1 MLGDFAQYTVIVR
14 RLVARHSAP
23 VHRSGCRMG
32 FSKTRNHVVVPAHC
46 VVIFLVH
53 ERNAAEAAFESSNE
67 IIIGQVAFQANPF
80 LAFAV
85 QEKYRRSPDRVE
97 AMEPARMLLD
107 VGFYGKKILMDEVC
121 GVGVFV
127 RLGLQPS
134 TSASRRCGAEIEQD
148 GPLAALGFA

>member
-1 MLGDFAQYTVIVR
+1 
-14 RLVARHSAP
+14 
-23 VHRSGCRMG
+23 MG

-53 ERNAAEAAFESSNE
+53 ERYAPEAAFESSNE
-67 IIIGQVAFQANPF
+67 ISIGQIAFQANSF

-85 QEKYRRSPDRVE
+85 QEKYRWSPDRVE

-107 VGFYGKKILMDEVC
+107 VGFYGKKILTDEVC

-127 RLGLQPS
+127 RLGIQPS
-134 TSASRRCGAEIEQD
+134 TSASCRRGAEIEQD
-148 GPLAALGFA
+148 GPITAFGFA